1 MAGRTNALAAVTN
14 ELQKNVA
21 YALDCIGFDASP
33 LVHVPCPQKLTPT
46 KFRLEYAFLNKF
58 LCRFLRKSFAL
69 PGNHP
74 ALTLAGVKPYLQGAA
89 AREGFGSSSLLRTP
103 LEKLFRVQK
112 GIKKK

>member
-1 MAGRTNALAAVTN
+1 MAGRRNALAPVTN

-21 YALDCIGFDASP
+21 YALVCAGFRASP
-33 LVHVPCPQKLTPT
+33 LVHVPCLQKLTPT

-74 ALTLAGVKPYLQGAA
+74 ALTLAGVKPYLQGGA